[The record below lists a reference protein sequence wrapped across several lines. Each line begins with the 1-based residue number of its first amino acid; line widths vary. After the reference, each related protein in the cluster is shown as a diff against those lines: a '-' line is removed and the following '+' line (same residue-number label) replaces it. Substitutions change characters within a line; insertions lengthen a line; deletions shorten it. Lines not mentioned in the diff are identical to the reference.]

1 MEIVRIVEEEE
12 KYLIKIRTVEEIV
25 LRRFH
30 KYLKR
35 IWREHQQESYGIML

>member
-1 MEIVRIVEEEE
+1 MEIVRIVEEE
-12 KYLIKIRTVEEIV
+12 KKDLIKIRIVEEIV
-25 LRRFH
+25 LRRFY